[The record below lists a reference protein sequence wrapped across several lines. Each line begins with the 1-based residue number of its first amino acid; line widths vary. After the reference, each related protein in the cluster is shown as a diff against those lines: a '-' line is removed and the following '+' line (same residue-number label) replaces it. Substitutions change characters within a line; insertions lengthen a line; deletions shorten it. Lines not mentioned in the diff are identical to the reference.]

1 MRKIT
6 SFNEYREM
14 VTTGELD
21 FEKLF
26 KDTDPEQGIKIIKR
40 VAKSYED
47 AIMNNGITR
56 ISGKELLMVKSM
68 FALIGGFGRMQPE
81 FAEPEIEAILYA
93 VMMSA
98 SPAI

>member
-6 SFNEYREM
+6 SFKEYREM
-14 VTTGELD
+14 VTTGELT

-26 KDTDPEQGIKIIKR
+26 ENSEPEQGINIIKR

-47 AIMNNGITR
+47 AITKGELTR
-56 ISGKELLMVKSM
+56 ISGRELLMVKSM
-68 FALIGGFGRMQPE
+68 FALIGGFGRMEPQ
-81 FAEPEIEAILYA
+81 FAEPETEAILYA